1 MRLKWKCL
9 SGLAPLKPVIG
20 LRPVWGWPVALTC
33 HSSCLTRSHK
43 TMHVKTGESC
53 FTLQRFSR
61 RGAIPHWL
69 LRLAVMTGK
78 HVLIAGSGSD
88 KSRHVG
94 ASDNVSTI
102 CFTGTLVGTSWGPRG
117 DPPFICCDLIQSDTT
132 NLHPLHLP
140 KTFNPYLSC
149 YEPYLDAN
157 RKPFSP
163 PWLFKDAGRL

>member
-69 LRLAVMTGK
+69 LRLAVMTGNSSMSSLLEVAVTN
-78 HVLIAGSGSD
+78 H
-88 KSRHVG
+88 
-94 ASDNVSTI
+94 
-102 CFTGTLVGTSWGPRG
+102 GTSVRLTTSAQFALQGHSWGPRG
-117 DPPFICCDLIQSDTT
+117 DLVGTPHSFAAIWSNLI
-132 NLHPLHLP
+132 PLTYTLYIYP
-140 KTFNPYLSC
+140 KRLIHTYLVMNPI
-149 YEPYLDAN
+149 
-157 RKPFSP
+157 
-163 PWLFKDAGRL
+163 